1 MQLQTRAFVASAKA
15 PLSRRVAICRVA
27 ESEAPAAAKATVTQP
42 AAAGTPAN
50 VAELPKPEWVPEAVL
65 PAVEFLNRTDFK
77 LQDWDFYKSNLQQ
90 YVENKYVTEST
101 GFKAL
106 PEIINGRAAMLGF
119 VAGASAEILGAG
131 PLLLQLSKYPQPVL
145 AVMLLITAGSIIP
158 VVKGSEGGYLQ
169 SLRETYTIPEGVFT
183 ESLERVHARLAMTG
197 VGAMVLIELL
207 KGSALL

>member
-1 MQLQTRAFVASAKA
+1 MEKWCA
-15 PLSRRVAICRVA
+15 PL
-27 ESEAPAAAKATVTQP
+27 Q
-42 AAAGTPAN
+42 
-50 VAELPKPEWVPEAVL
+50 
-65 PAVEFLNRTDFK
+65 
-77 LQDWDFYKSNLQQ
+77 SNLQQ

-106 PEIINGRAAMLGF
+106 PEIINGRAAMIGEKTPACTVSNQSPTAISLTAQAQQQSLSYSAVYMPSWPIHAMADDICCFCCNHHCPPAGF

-145 AVMLLITAGSIIP
+145 VVMALITAGSIIP

-183 ESLERVHARLAMTG
+183 EPLVRRCSAAAWAH
-197 VGAMVLIELL
+197 VLV
-207 KGSALL
+207 